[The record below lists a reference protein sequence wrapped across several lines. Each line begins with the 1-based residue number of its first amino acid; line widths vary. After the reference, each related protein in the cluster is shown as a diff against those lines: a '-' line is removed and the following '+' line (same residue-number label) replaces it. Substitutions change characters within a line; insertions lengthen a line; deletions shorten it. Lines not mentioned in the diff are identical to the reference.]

1 MISHTLIGQAAS
13 QENRAGMNTS
23 YGYSLSKANV
33 YKPCRWLKGGG
44 GLMAHTDNNWIIL
57 PMIIKAK
64 QGSFQQKIGNA
75 IYISLFPGQNEDSFR

>member
-1 MISHTLIGQAAS
+1 
-13 QENRAGMNTS
+13 
-23 YGYSLSKANV
+23 
-33 YKPCRWLKGGG
+33 
-44 GLMAHTDNNWIIL
+44 MAHTDNNWILL

>member
-44 GLMAHTDNNWIIL
+44 LMAHTDNNLILL

-64 QGSFQQKIGNA
+64 QGSFLKVA
-75 IYISLFPGQNEDSFR
+75 EFPKLALKTWCIT